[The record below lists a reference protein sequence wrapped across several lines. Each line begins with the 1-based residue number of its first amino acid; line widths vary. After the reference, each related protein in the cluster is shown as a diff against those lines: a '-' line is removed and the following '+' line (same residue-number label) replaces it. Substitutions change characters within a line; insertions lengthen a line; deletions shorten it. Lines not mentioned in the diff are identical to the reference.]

1 MVVGSCPMI
10 GGVGG
15 FGYFF
20 DVLIASLLFSAIFFG
35 VYYFVVKQ
43 KIKK

>member
-1 MVVGSCPMI
+1 MVVSSCPMT
-10 GGVGG
+10 GSVGG

-20 DVLIASLLFSAIFFG
+20 DVLIASSLFSAIFFG